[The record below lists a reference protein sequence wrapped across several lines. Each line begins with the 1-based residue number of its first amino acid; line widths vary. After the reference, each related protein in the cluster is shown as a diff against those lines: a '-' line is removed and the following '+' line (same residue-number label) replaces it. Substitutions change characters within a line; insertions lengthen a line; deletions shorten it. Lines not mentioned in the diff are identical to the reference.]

1 MLRIKHDLFVN
12 HKKHIQKLSIA
23 RVISM
28 ISFGVGFKKRFF
40 RRRRGVYKKYFKKRI
55 QKLFTFTFVTFLW
68 VRPTY
73 REGGSNPLTPGYG
86 LEQNQSLYATIHNKS
101 VPRGGNLPN
110 GISGLVGIS
119 DRMVSEFFL
128 KIFDS
133 SVIPMEEYLKISN
146 LEVQLCHFWKYPIPV
161 WFLWKIRSHLRSCEV

>member
-1 MLRIKHDLFVN
+1 
-12 HKKHIQKLSIA
+12 
-23 RVISM
+23 
-28 ISFGVGFKKRFF
+28 
-40 RRRRGVYKKYFKKRI
+40 
-55 QKLFTFTFVTFLW
+55 
-68 VRPTY
+68 
-73 REGGSNPLTPGYG
+73 
-86 LEQNQSLYATIHNKS
+86 

-146 LEVQLCHFWKYPIPV
+146 LEVQLCHF
-161 WFLWKIRSHLRSCEV
+161 